1 MSFILDALRKSE
13 AERQRQDAPGFVHV
27 PSTSQQKP
35 AGKWI
40 WLVATL
46 ITVNLAVL
54 AFVMLRPDSTMTPTI
69 TNPPD
74 NTAGATPAA
83 IAITSQPVTVAPARE
98 QAVNTDP
105 FIAVPAQQAV
115 TNLPL
120 AAEPVFSSA
129 AEPTPPLSASAAT
142 FNNLRAQGQLNL
154 PDMHLDIHVY
164 SGQPA
169 DRFVFINMSK
179 YKERATLA
187 EGPLV
192 KEITPEGVI
201 LEYQGVNFLLPR
213 E

>member
-13 AERQRQDAPGFVHV
+13 AERQKQDAPGFVHV
-27 PSTSQQKP
+27 PITSPQKP
-35 AGKWI
+35 TGKWI
-40 WLVATL
+40 WLVTTL

-54 AFVMLRPDSTMTPTI
+54 AFVMLPPDSTMTSSI
-69 TNPPD
+69 TNSPD
-74 NTAGATPAA
+74 NTAGARPAS
-83 IAITSQPVTVAPARE
+83 ITSQPVTAA
-98 QAVNTDP
+98 AVGRQVVDTDP
-105 FIAVPAQQAV
+105 FIAVPPQQVV
-115 TNLPL
+115 TTVPV
-120 AAEPVFSSA
+120 AGPVFSSA
-129 AEPTPPLSASAAT
+129 AEPTPPISESAAT
-142 FNNLRAQGQLNL
+142 FNNLRALGQLNL

-179 YKERATLA
+179 YKERGTLA

-201 LEYQGVNFLLPR
+201 LEYQGVSFLLPR